1 MKLSIFPQHF
11 DFSFVMPPKRAGS
24 RISTNKISSG
34 VGAKKR
40 KVTKTK
46 GRKSKGDVSDSSA
59 SNSEKEIETVKDY
72 EDAVQKRILTSTTSR
87 YEDLL
92 EQDHLALAASFMM
105 PPLSQ
110 PDGSHTITPSLENRV
125 FSLGT
130 FCLYSIVKNF
140 HHLAADTTTSGRQ
153 QQQQQVF
160 RRRIQ
165 YMPFYLSHKLFKYF
179 KHVRPELLSSR
190 VWTTLFF
197 PAKPSDND
205 QDLDHTTTELDLEGL
220 IASQVTDSVIRSH
233 IIHNLNLGPQLERI
247 NLSHL
252 NGFSDKVL
260 AQLVGSCTKLARLS
274 LKGCT
279 NVGDMTLANLPGE
292 TLLELNISFVS
303 GPTSKGIQQMI
314 RRCRNLVV
322 LKMAGLMNLRD
333 ALLLELS
340 SELNQQSLGSVDDT
354 RTPLHQ
360 LQNLKVS
367 STKLGDRGLK
377 VLLGFCGKTLR
388 RLDISGTNVTRTVNI
403 SQYCVWVDEKSKA
416 EGFDPPMSRTMLEKV
431 NLTRLKIATPQ
442 DLVAF
447 FKALPPQ
454 CLHTLL
460 MGYLTVGQVPLRDE
474 LVHSLCPFLDPA
486 SMPSKDDARDS
497 DDGDSQ
503 SSGKFDAPN
512 PFSPKAFMP
521 VRPISS
527 HPRFR
532 HLHTLSF
539 FGNPQIGQSKRV
551 DHSLRLLLKQVAP
564 TLRRLELGYT
574 RITSDVLM
582 SLLPFEPLI
591 LHEVDDV
598 IAEDKMNVNMV
609 LEELGL
615 DETPLGSEAW
625 AVLSQFRRLNRLSL
639 ANTRME
645 QQAVERVVQAC
656 KLITSLDLTS
666 CRAIPI
672 RKRRSLLQDVRKGQT
687 KTDSDDD

>member
-1 MKLSIFPQHF
+1 
-11 DFSFVMPPKRAGS
+11 MPPKRAGS
-24 RISTNKISSG
+24 RILTNKISAG
-34 VGAKKR
+34 VGTKKR

-46 GRKSKGDVSDSSA
+46 GRQSVTDDSESSA
-59 SNSEKEIETVKDY
+59 SDSEKEIETVKDY
-72 EDAVQKRILTSTTSR
+72 EDAVQKRILTSATNR

-110 PDGSHTITPSLENRV
+110 PDRSHATAPTENRL

-130 FCLYSIVKNF
+130 FCLFTIVKNF
-140 HHLAADTTTSGRQ
+140 HHLAADPQITGQ
-153 QQQQQVF
+153 QQRQKRRFPRQIQQL
-160 RRRIQ
+160 
-165 YMPFYLSHKLFKYF
+165 PFYLSHKLFKYF

-197 PAKPSDND
+197 PAKARDED
-205 QDLDHTTTELDLEGL
+205 HRDLDYTMTELDLEGI

-247 NLSHL
+247 NLNYL
-252 NGFSDKVL
+252 NGLSDKVV
-260 AQLVGSCTKLARLS
+260 AQLVGSCSRLSRLS

-279 NVGDMTLANLPGE
+279 NVGDLTLANLPGE
-292 TLLELNISFVS
+292 TLQELNISFVS
-303 GPTSKGIQQMI
+303 GPTSKGIRQLI
-314 RRCRNLVV
+314 RTCRDLVV

-333 ALLLELS
+333 ALLLDMS
-340 SELNQQSLGSVDDT
+340 SELNQQRSGSVEDT

-360 LQNLKVS
+360 LQNLKVA

-403 SQYCVWVDEKSKA
+403 SQYCVWVDEKSEA
-416 EGFDPPMSRTMLEKV
+416 RGDEPLVMRTMLEKV
-431 NLTRLKIATPQ
+431 NLTRLKVATPQ

-447 FKALPPQ
+447 FKGLPPQ

-486 SMPSKDDARDS
+486 SAPSTDDDS
-497 DDGDSQ
+497 DVRGSDK
-503 SSGKFDAPN
+503 SSGDAPN
-512 PFSPKAFMP
+512 PFSPEAFMP
-521 VRPISS
+521 VQPISI
-527 HPRFR
+527 HRRFR

-539 FGNPQIGQSKRV
+539 FGNPQIGQSRRA
-551 DHSLRLLLKQVAP
+551 DHGLRLLLKQVAS

-582 SLLPFEPLI
+582 NLLPFESLTP
-591 LHEVDDV
+591 HEVDDV
-598 IAEDKMNVNMV
+598 IAEDEKNVNAV

-625 AVLSQFRRLNRLSL
+625 AVLSQFHQLNRLSL
-639 ANTRME
+639 ANTRMDQE
-645 QQAVERVVQAC
+645 AVERVVQAC

-672 RKRRSLLQDVRKGQT
+672 RKRRSLLQDVRKGRT
-687 KTDSDDD
+687 FADLDDD

>member
-1 MKLSIFPQHF
+1 
-11 DFSFVMPPKRAGS
+11 MPPKRAGS
-24 RISTNKISSG
+24 RIFTNKISAG

-40 KVTKTK
+40 KVTRT
-46 GRKSKGDVSDSSA
+46 KSKKAATVDSDGSA
-59 SNSEKEIETVKDY
+59 SDSEKEIETVKDY
-72 EDAVQKRILTSTTSR
+72 EDAVQKRILTSTTNR

-105 PPLSQ
+105 PPPSQ
-110 PDGSHTITPSLENRV
+110 LDDSRTSISSSGNQV

-130 FCLYSIVKNF
+130 FCLYTIVKNF
-140 HHLAADTTTSGRQ
+140 HHLAADTTTAGQ
-153 QQQQQVF
+153 QQKQKRRF

-165 YMPFYLSHKLFKYF
+165 QLPFYLSHKLFKYF

-197 PAKPSDND
+197 PAKTKDD
-205 QDLDHTTTELDLEGL
+205 GDCDLDYTTTELDLDGI

-247 NLSHL
+247 NLNHL
-252 NGFSDKVL
+252 NGLSDKAV
-260 AQLVGSCTKLARLS
+260 AQLVGSCTSLGRLS

-279 NVGDMTLANLPGE
+279 NVGDLTLANLPGE
-292 TLLELNISFVS
+292 TLQELNISFVS

-314 RRCRNLVV
+314 RICRDLIV
-322 LKMAGLMNLRD
+322 LKMAGLVNLRD
-333 ALLLELS
+333 ALLLDLS
-340 SELNQQSLGSVDDT
+340 SEMNQRNSVSVADT
-354 RTPLHQ
+354 RTPLHL

-403 SQYCVWVDEKSKA
+403 SQYCVWADENSKA
-416 EGFDPPMSRTMLEKV
+416 KEDEPSVMRTMLEKV

-442 DLVAF
+442 DLMAF
-447 FKALPPQ
+447 FKGLPPQ

-486 SMPSKDDARDS
+486 SSPSADDDS
-497 DDGDSQ
+497 DVHGSDK
-503 SSGKFDAPN
+503 SSGDAPN
-512 PFSPKAFMP
+512 PFSPESFMP
-521 VRPISS
+521 VRPIPN

-539 FGNPQIGQSKRV
+539 FGNPQIGQSRRA
-551 DHSLRLLLKQVAP
+551 DHGLRLLLKQVAP
-564 TLRRLELGYT
+564 SLRRLELGYT
-574 RITSDVLM
+574 RITADVLVN
-582 SLLPFEPLI
+582 LLPFESLI

-598 IAEDKMNVNMV
+598 IAEDEKNVNVV

-625 AVLSQFRRLNRLSL
+625 AVLSQFRQLNRLSL

-645 QQAVERVVQAC
+645 QEAVERVVQAC

-672 RKRRSLLQDVRKGQT
+672 RKRRSLLQDVRKGRT
-687 KTDSDDD
+687 FVDGDDD

>member
-1 MKLSIFPQHF
+1 
-11 DFSFVMPPKRAGS
+11 MPPKRAGS
-24 RISTNKISSG
+24 RILTNKISAG
-34 VGAKKR
+34 VGTKKR

-46 GRKSKGDVSDSSA
+46 GKKSTTDGSDASA
-59 SNSEKEIETVKDY
+59 SDSEKEIETVKDY
-72 EDAVQKRILTSTTSR
+72 EDAVQKRILTSTTNR

-110 PDGSHTITPSLENRV
+110 PDGSHTTTPSSKNQV

-130 FCLYSIVKNF
+130 FCLYIIVKNF
-140 HHLAADTTTSGRQ
+140 HHLAADSQTAGQ
-153 QQQQQVF
+153 QQEQRRWF
-160 RRRIQ
+160 RRQIQ
-165 YMPFYLSHKLFKYF
+165 QLPFYLSHKLFKYF
-179 KHVRPELLSSR
+179 KLVRPELLSSR

-197 PAKPSDND
+197 PAKARDED
-205 QDLDHTTTELDLEGL
+205 DRDLDYTTTDLDLEGI
-220 IASQVTDSVIRSH
+220 IASQVTDAVIRSH
-233 IIHNLNLGPQLERI
+233 IIHNLNLGPRLERI

-252 NGFSDKVL
+252 NGLSDKVV
-260 AQLVGSCTKLARLS
+260 AQLVGSCTRLSRLS

-279 NVGDMTLANLPGE
+279 NVGDLTLANLPGE
-292 TLLELNISFVS
+292 TLQELNISFVS

-314 RRCRNLVV
+314 RTCRDLVV

-333 ALLLELS
+333 SLLLDLS
-340 SELNQQSLGSVDDT
+340 SELNQHGPGSVEDT

-377 VLLGFCGKTLR
+377 ILLGLCGRTLR

-403 SQYCVWVDEKSKA
+403 SQYCVWADEKSEA
-416 EGFDPPMSRTMLEKV
+416 RGDEPLAMRTMLEKV

-447 FKALPPQ
+447 FKGLPPQ

-486 SMPSKDDARDS
+486 SVSTTDDDS
-497 DDGDSQ
+497 DVHDSDK
-503 SSGKFDAPN
+503 SSDNAPN
-512 PFSPKAFMP
+512 PFSPEAFMP
-521 VRPISS
+521 VRTISN

-532 HLHTLSF
+532 YLHTLSF
-539 FGNPQIGQSKRV
+539 FGNPQIGQSRRA
-551 DHSLRLLLKQVAP
+551 DHGLRLLLKQVAL

-574 RITSDVLM
+574 RVTPDILTN
-582 SLLPFEPLI
+582 LLPFEPLI
-591 LHEVDDV
+591 LHEVNDV
-598 IAEDKMNVNMV
+598 IAEDEKNVNVV

-625 AVLSQFRRLNRLSL
+625 AVLSQFRQLNRLSL
-639 ANTRME
+639 ANTKME
-645 QQAVERVVQAC
+645 QEAVERVVQAC

-672 RKRRSLLQDVRKGQT
+672 LKRRSLLQDVRQGRMFA
-687 KTDSDDD
+687 DGDDD

>member
-1 MKLSIFPQHF
+1 
-11 DFSFVMPPKRAGS
+11 MPPKRAGS
-24 RISTNKISSG
+24 RNSTNKISSG

-40 KVTKTK
+40 KVIKTK
-46 GRKSKGDVSDSSA
+46 GRKAKGDVSDSSA

-72 EDAVQKRILTSTTSR
+72 EDAVQKRILTSTTNR
-87 YEDLL
+87 YEDFL

-105 PPLSQ
+105 PSLSQ
-110 PDGSHTITPSLENRV
+110 PDGSHTSTPSSENRV

-140 HHLAADTTTSGRQ
+140 HHLAADATTAGRQ
-153 QQQQQVF
+153 QQQQRVF

-165 YMPFYLSHKLFKYF
+165 HMPFYLSHKLFKYF

-197 PAKPSDND
+197 PANPSDND
-205 QDLDHTTTELDLEGL
+205 HDVDHTMTELDLEGL

-252 NGFSDKVL
+252 NGLSDKAL
-260 AQLVGSCTKLARLS
+260 AQLVASCTKLARLS

-314 RRCRNLVV
+314 RRCRDLVV

-333 ALLLELS
+333 SLLLDLS
-340 SELNQQSLGSVDDT
+340 SELNQKSLGSVDNT

-403 SQYCVWVDEKSKA
+403 SQYCVWADEKSKA
-416 EGFDPPMSRTMLEKV
+416 KGVDPPMSKTMLEKV

-486 SMPSKDDARDS
+486 TMPSKDDAIDS
-497 DDGDSQ
+497 DDSDIQ

-512 PFSPKAFMP
+512 PFSPEAFMP
-521 VRPISS
+521 VRPISN

-551 DHSLRLLLKQVAP
+551 NHSLRLLLKQVAP

-591 LHEVDDV
+591 LHEADDV
-598 IAEDKMNVNMV
+598 IAEDNMNVNMV

-625 AVLSQFRRLNRLSL
+625 AVLSQLRRLNRLSL

-645 QQAVERVVQAC
+645 QEAVERVIQAC
-656 KLITSLDLTS
+656 TQITSLDLTS

-672 RKRRSLLQDVRKGQT
+672 RKRRSLLQDVRQGRT
-687 KTDSDDD
+687 KTDSDDDW

>member
-1 MKLSIFPQHF
+1 
-11 DFSFVMPPKRAGS
+11 MPPKRAGS
-24 RISTNKISSG
+24 RILTNKISAG
-34 VGAKKR
+34 VGTKKR
-40 KVTKTK
+40 KIIKTK
-46 GRKSKGDVSDSSA
+46 GRKSVPGCSDSSA
-59 SNSEKEIETVKDY
+59 SDSEKDIETVKDY
-72 EDAVQKRILTSTTSR
+72 EDAVQKRILTSTTNR

-105 PPLSQ
+105 PPFSQ
-110 PDGSHTITPSLENRV
+110 LDLSHTASSSENRV

-130 FCLYSIVKNF
+130 FCLFTIVKNF
-140 HHLAADTTTSGRQ
+140 HHLAADSQITGQRQRQ
-153 QQQQQVF
+153 QRRF
-160 RRRIQ
+160 RRQIQ
-165 YMPFYLSHKLFKYF
+165 QLPFYLSHRLFKYF

-197 PAKPSDND
+197 PAKARDED
-205 QDLDHTTTELDLEGL
+205 DRDLDNTTTELDLEGI

-247 NLSHL
+247 NLNHL
-252 NGFSDKVL
+252 NGISDKAV
-260 AQLVGSCTKLARLS
+260 AQLVGSCSRLSRLS

-279 NVGDMTLANLPGE
+279 NVGDLTLANLPGE
-292 TLLELNISFVS
+292 TLQELNISFVS
-303 GPTSKGIQQMI
+303 GPTSKGIQQFI
-314 RRCRNLVV
+314 RTCRDLVV
-322 LKMAGLMNLRD
+322 LKMAGLTNLRD
-333 ALLLELS
+333 TLLLDMS
-340 SELNQQSLGSVDDT
+340 SELNQHRSGSEEDT

-403 SQYCVWVDEKSKA
+403 SQYCVWEDEKSEA
-416 EGFDPPMSRTMLEKV
+416 RGDEPPVLRTMLEKV
-431 NLTRLKIATPQ
+431 NLTRLKLATPQ

-447 FKALPPQ
+447 FKGLPPQ

-486 SMPSKDDARDS
+486 SAPSMDDDS
-497 DDGDSQ
+497 DVHHSDKSFG
-503 SSGKFDAPN
+503 DAPN
-512 PFSPKAFMP
+512 PFSPEAFMP
-521 VRPISS
+521 VRPISN
-527 HPRFR
+527 HRRYR

-539 FGNPQIGQSKRV
+539 FGNPQIGQSRRA
-551 DHSLRLLLKQVAP
+551 DHGLRLLFKQVAP

-574 RITSDVLM
+574 RITSDVLTN
-582 SLLPFEPLI
+582 LLPFESLI

-598 IAEDKMNVNMV
+598 IAEDEKNVNMV

-625 AVLSQFRRLNRLSL
+625 AVLAQFRQLNRLSL

-645 QQAVERVVQAC
+645 QEAVERVVQAC

-687 KTDSDDD
+687 FVDRDDD